1 MDEKLKST
9 IEKIVQ
15 LSKQNPEF
23 DAELRKRLEI
33 TSSANYALVEDERI
47 SQIYEYC
54 IEKVIRSQAID
65 FYKDFPLKSIIPTI
79 VEDFARMETF
89 RRKDNFGDFCLSL
102 YQQIEC
108 ITNKLCT
115 NPSLSAVVE
124 KMMGHSPYVKS
135 GKTLKRQ

>member
-9 IEKIVQ
+9 IDKIVQ

-33 TSSANYALVEDERI
+33 TSSAKSVYDEERI
-47 SQIYEYC
+47 AQIYEYC

-79 VEDFARMETF
+79 CQ
-89 RRKDNFGDFCLSL
+89 NGD
-102 YQQIEC
+102 I
-108 ITNKLCT
+108 
-115 NPSLSAVVE
+115 
-124 KMMGHSPYVKS
+124 
-135 GKTLKRQ
+135 